1 MSTDDIHMNELD
13 INDNYEG
20 EVTQEIY
27 VNLYQMK
34 FESLDVANIATAMNV
49 DEELCEELK
58 LPDSSD
64 DEEESESESKK
75 ETPKEKQ
82 ERLKAFAEENLGKL
96 EVPEKAKRSNRKV
109 TNKQIED
116 FVLLIDDG
124 IAIEDAAATTVI
136 KLRSACNY
144 RKLHLK
150 DVHSDLIIKHIDVHS
165 TTNLMQIKDLRKLIE
180 DRGYKCVYLPPY
192 SPFLNPIEEFWSK
205 VKSGIKRNPLDTTDR
220 LTPRIMDAVTHVTL

>member
-20 EVTQEIY
+20 EFTQEIY

-34 FESLDVANIATAMNV
+34 FESSDVANIATAMDV

-64 DEEESESESKK
+64 DEEESESKK

-82 ERLKAFAEENLGKL
+82 ERLKAFAEENLDKL

-109 TNKQIED
+109 TDKQIED

-144 RKLHLK
+144 RKLHVMDPNNGYHIEIK
-150 DVHSDLIIKHIDVHS
+150 EEERGLII
-165 TTNLMQIKDLRKLIE
+165 
-180 DRGYKCVYLPPY
+180 
-192 SPFLNPIEEFWSK
+192 
-205 VKSGIKRNPLDTTDR
+205 VKRCTC
-220 LTPRIMDAVTHVTL
+220 

>member
-27 VNLYQMK
+27 VTLYQTK
-34 FESLDVANIATAMNV
+34 FESSDVANVATAMYV
-49 DEELCEELK
+49 DEELCVEMK

-64 DEEESESESKK
+64 DEEESESKSKK
-75 ETPKEKQ
+75 ERLKEKQ

-96 EVPEKAKRSNRKV
+96 EVPEKAKRSNWKV
-109 TNKQIED
+109 TDKKIKD

-136 KLRSACNY
+136 KLSSTYNY
-144 RKLHLK
+144 
-150 DVHSDLIIKHIDVHS
+150 
-165 TTNLMQIKDLRKLIE
+165 RKLIE
-180 DRGYKCVYLPPY
+180 DRGYKCVYLPPC
-192 SPFLNPIEEFWSK
+192 SPFLNPIEAL
-205 VKSGIKRNPLDTTDR
+205 VKG
-220 LTPRIMDAVTHVTL
+220 

>member
-96 EVPEKAKRSNRKV
+96 EVPEKAKRSNRKI

-144 RKLHLK
+144 RKLQVMDPNNGYHIEIK
-150 DVHSDLIIKHIDVHS
+150 EEERGLII
-165 TTNLMQIKDLRKLIE
+165 
-180 DRGYKCVYLPPY
+180 
-192 SPFLNPIEEFWSK
+192 
-205 VKSGIKRNPLDTTDR
+205 VKRCTC
-220 LTPRIMDAVTHVTL
+220 